1 MIVHAN
7 VRLYTTTSNLWEW
20 LTACGERLIHFNG
33 GLFLADEVAL
43 QQAVKQNDVH
53 DRHDSKSDAAEA
65 VEHKGD

>member
-1 MIVHAN
+1 MAHC
-7 VRLYTTTSNLWEW
+7 LC
-20 LTACGERLIHFNG
+20 TACGERLIHFNG

-65 VEHKGD
+65 IEHKGD